1 MQMNPVGAVADDSGS
16 SAISSPEIDESRRK
30 FLTVA
35 TATTAAVGAV
45 LTAVPFVESWLPSE
59 RARALGAPV
68 EIDISKIE
76 VGQMITPTW
85 RRQVIYV
92 VRRPESLVAALPKN
106 DGDLKDPDSKDS
118 EQPAYARNPMRS
130 REAGVLVLIGYCTHL
145 GCLPK
150 KFFDPGDPVLGASW
164 PGGFRCPCHGSR
176 FDMAGRVFDGSPA
189 PTNLVVPPYAFRN
202 ATTLVIGVDN
212 IAQGAA

>member
-1 MQMNPVGAVADDSGS
+1 MSQVGAVTDDSGS
-16 SAISSPEIDESRRK
+16 SAIDSPEIDESRRK
-30 FLTVA
+30 FLT
-35 TATTAAVGAV
+35 TATVATAAVGAV

-92 VRRPESLVAALPKN
+92 VRRSEALVAALSKH
-106 DGDLKDPDSKDS
+106 DDDLKDPESLQSD
-118 EQPAYARNPMRS
+118 QPPYAKNEMRA

-150 KFFDPGDPVLGASW
+150 AFFDPGDPVLGASW

-176 FDMAGRVFDGSPA
+176 FDIAGRVFNGSPA
-189 PTNLVVPPYAFRN
+189 PTNLVVPPYAFRT
-202 ATTLVIGVDN
+202 ATALVIGVDN
-212 IAQGAA
+212 AAEGAA